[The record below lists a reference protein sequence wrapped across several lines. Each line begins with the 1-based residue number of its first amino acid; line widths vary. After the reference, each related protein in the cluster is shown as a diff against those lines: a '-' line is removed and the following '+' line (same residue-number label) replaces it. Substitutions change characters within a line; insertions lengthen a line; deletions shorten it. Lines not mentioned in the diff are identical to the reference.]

1 MIGIVVDTNILSMS
15 PYLSRDEWN
24 ILARHMEDW
33 HVRLLIPEVVLLETI
48 NVAPRPWAEQ
58 RKKFAEAKV
67 ADLGIQDEV
76 DAVSQRIQERIDG
89 YEDSLR
95 SRLSELGAEIIPVPE
110 IPHLDIAQRAS
121 DRRAPY
127 QGKSK
132 DGYRDTL
139 IWLTVL
145 DLAAKNPTDQI
156 WFVSD
161 NHQDFGA
168 GGTMFTESVEH
179 PARALHPDL
188 RDELDTH
195 GLEGCVRYTPSLAAL
210 VQHLAGIHLPIS
222 EDELEA
228 LISDVDS
235 DGLQRLLEAQ
245 RMIVVDPIDV
255 ALTPELTGVF
265 ADQFLS
271 TGSWAF
277 SDAATRGS
285 DHWTANY
292 SVEAV
297 ARIVAS
303 TGESL
308 ENSTVISKPVLVS
321 GTVAFSNDGQPSDL
335 RVSSVEALPDDPY
348 RRLFELAQSLGFGAR
363 EVGWVMDP
371 HVHAAREEMSK
382 AANGLTSTDLEK
394 MLASV
399 KKAGKKKKGRSS

>member
-1 MIGIVVDTNILSMS
+1 MIGIVLDTNILSMS
-15 PYLSRDEWN
+15 PYLSREEWN
-24 ILARHMEDW
+24 ILERHMEDW
-33 HVRLLIPEVVLLETI
+33 HVRLLIPEVVLVETI
-48 NVAPRPWAEQ
+48 NVAPRRWADE

-76 DAVSQRIQERIDG
+76 DAVSRRIQERIDG
-89 YEDSLR
+89 YEKSLR
-95 SRLSELGAEIIPVPE
+95 SRLSELGAEIVPVPE

-145 DLAAKNPTDQI
+145 DLAAKNSSDEI
-156 WFVSD
+156 WFVSA

-168 GGTMFTESVEH
+168 GETPFEP

-188 RDELDTH
+188 RAELHAH
-195 GLEGCVRYTPSLAAL
+195 GLQGRVRYTLSLAAL

-228 LISDVDS
+228 LISDVDP
-235 DGLQRLLEAQ
+235 DGLQRLLAAQ
-245 RMIVVDPIDV
+245 RMVVVDPIGV

-265 ADQFLS
+265 ADHFLS
-271 TGSWAF
+271 TGSWTF

-297 ARIVAS
+297 ARIAGS
-303 TGESL
+303 TGEPL
-308 ENSTVISKPVLVS
+308 DNSIVISKPVLVS

-335 RVSSVEALPDDPY
+335 RVSSVEALPGDPY
-348 RRLFELAQSLGFGAR
+348 LRLFELAQSLGFAAK

-371 HVHAAREEMSK
+371 QVHAAREK
-382 AANGLTSTDLEK
+382 LAKIGAGLTATDLER

-399 KKAGKKKKGRSS
+399 KKPGKKKKGRSS